1 MNKGGPWRTGRRR
14 VRGDDQVLA
23 MVKPFERD
31 RIVVECGHQASDVG

>member
-1 MNKGGPWRTGRRR
+1 
-14 VRGDDQVLA
+14 VLA

>member
-1 MNKGGPWRTGRRR
+1 

-23 MVKPFERD
+23 MVKSFERD